1 MLTIAAIVAIVAV
14 ANAVLPS
21 VGRTSGALISA
32 SGVVQDRIA
41 SQIEIVHAT
50 GQNGN
55 PDATVW
61 AKNIGATTVDPLEPR
76 RRVLRARRQLPA
88 HPARRRRLRRAL
100 LGVHARERHTTW
112 EPTSTLRDH
121 DPQRRPNLTT
131 GTTYYVK
138 VVTPNG
144 ISDSKFFTV

>member
-1 MLTIAAIVAIVAV
+1 MLTIAAIVAIIAV

-32 SGVVQDRIA
+32 SGVVEERIS

-50 GQNGN
+50 GQDAD
-55 PDATVW
+55 PDADAWV
-61 AKNIGATTVDPLEPR
+61 KNIGSSTVDPLS
-76 RRVLRARRQLPA
+76 RVDVFFGPA
-88 HPARRRRLRRAL
+88 GDFQRIPQGDPGCTAPCWEYSLEN
-100 LGVHARERHTTW
+100 GTSTW
-112 EPTSTLRDH
+112 EPTTTLRITIH
-121 DPQRRPNLTT
+121 AASNLTS

-144 ISDSKFFTV
+144 IADSKFFTV

>member
-1 MLTIAAIVAIVAV
+1 MLTIASIVAIVAV

-21 VGRTSGALISA
+21 VGRTSGALVSA

-41 SQIEIVHAT
+41 SQIEIIHAT

-55 PDATVW
+55 PDADAWV
-61 AKNIGATTVDPLEPR
+61 KNVGSSTVDPMT
-76 RRVLRARRQLPA
+76 RVDVFFGPSTDFLRIPYGGAGCSAPCWEYTFEN
-88 HPARRRRLRRAL
+88 
-100 LGVHARERHTTW
+100 GTTTW
-112 EPTSTLRDH
+112 EPTSTVEIVIH
-121 DPQRRPNLTT
+121 AGTNLVT

-144 ISDSKFFTV
+144 IDDSKFFTV

>member
-1 MLTIAAIVAIVAV
+1 MLTIAAIVAIIAV

-32 SGVVQDRIA
+32 SGVVEERIS

-50 GQNGN
+50 GQDAD
-55 PDATVW
+55 PDADAWV
-61 AKNIGATTVDPLEPR
+61 KNIGSSTVDPLS
-76 RRVLRARRQLPA
+76 RVDVFFGPA
-88 HPARRRRLRRAL
+88 GDFQRIPQGDPGCTAPCWEYSLEN
-100 LGVHARERHTTW
+100 GTSTW
-112 EPTSTLRDH
+112 EPTTTLRITIH
-121 DPQRRPNLTT
+121 ASSNLAS

-144 ISDSKFFTV
+144 IADSKFFTV